1 MNMNKER
8 FLAENQVL
16 ASKVPS
22 SAYRFIGIGTS
33 SPYLRIAARTNNGH
47 IYTLHF
53 DLRGF
58 PESSPKVF
66 VTKMLKDRSCNDM
79 SGASGSMH
87 TLCSE
92 HGWTR
97 ICHYGQTAWTPYVSL
112 FKVYV
117 KCCLWLNMC
126 AITRYIAL
134 NRHTLHW
141 HSLTLHNALSH
152 VLHTRLC

>member
-33 SPYLRIAARTNNGH
+33 SPYLRIAARTNNRH

-66 VTKMLKDRSCNDM
+66 VTKISRTDPVM
-79 SGASGSMH
+79 
-87 TLCSE
+87 T
-92 HGWTR
+92 
-97 ICHYGQTAWTPYVSL
+97 
-112 FKVYV
+112 
-117 KCCLWLNMC
+117 
-126 AITRYIAL
+126 
-134 NRHTLHW
+134 
-141 HSLTLHNALSH
+141 
-152 VLHTRLC
+152 

>member
-47 IYTLHF
+47 IYTPHF

-66 VTKMLKDRSCNDM
+66 VTKMLKDKSCNDM

-92 HGWTR
+92 HGWT
-97 ICHYGQTAWTPYVSL
+97 PYVSL

-117 KCCLWLNMC
+117 KCCLWLNMYEQHLLTGMP
-126 AITRYIAL
+126 IEFYL
-134 NRHTLHW
+134 NHQL
-141 HSLTLHNALSH
+141 
-152 VLHTRLC
+152 

>member
-16 ASKVPS
+16 SSKVPS
-22 SAYRFIGIGTS
+22 SAYRFIGIDTS

-117 KCCLWLNMC
+117 KCCLWLNMYEQHLLTGMP
-126 AITRYIAL
+126 IEFYL
-134 NRHTLHW
+134 NHQL
-141 HSLTLHNALSH
+141 
-152 VLHTRLC
+152 

>member
-66 VTKMLKDRSCNDM
+66 VTKMLKDKSCNDM

-92 HGWTR
+92 RLDTDLPLRTDCLDTLRFSFQGVR
-97 ICHYGQTAWTPYVSL
+97 EMLPVAEYVRAASL
-112 FKVYV
+112 D
-117 KCCLWLNMC
+117 
-126 AITRYIAL
+126 R
-134 NRHTLHW
+134 
-141 HSLTLHNALSH
+141 NADRVLS
-152 VLHTRLC
+152 

>member
-1 MNMNKER
+1 MNMDNER
-8 FLAENQVL
+8 YLAENRVL

-22 SAYRFIGIGTS
+22 SAYRFLGIGTT

-47 IYTLHF
+47 FYTLHF

-66 VTKMLKDRSCNDM
+66 VTKMLKNSSGDDM

-87 TLCSE
+87 TLPSE
-92 HGWTR
+92 GGWTR
-97 ICHYGQTAWTPYVSL
+97 ICHYGQNAWTPYVSL

-117 KCCLWLNMC
+117 KCCLWLNMYEQHLLTGMP
-126 AITRYIAL
+126 IEFYL
-134 NRHTLHW
+134 NHQL
-141 HSLTLHNALSH
+141 
-152 VLHTRLC
+152 

>member
-22 SAYRFIGIGTS
+22 IAYRFIGIGTS

-53 DLRGF
+53 YLRGF

-66 VTKMLKDRSCNDM
+66 VTKMLKDKSCNDM

-92 HGWTR
+92 HGWT
-97 ICHYGQTAWTPYVSL
+97 PYVSL

-117 KCCLWLNMC
+117 KCCLWLNMYEQHLLTGMP
-126 AITRYIAL
+126 IEFYL
-134 NRHTLHW
+134 NHQL
-141 HSLTLHNALSH
+141 
-152 VLHTRLC
+152 